1 MIMSRYSTRVH
12 HKTIMVS
19 PLEVRDEK
27 RSCAVVM
34 RGLTLYLMK
43 ISERADHASDRRQ
56 QQTDIGWDLGAQ
68 KKQFKTV
75 RRSPATQIPLLQTK
89 YYYLH
94 AQLSTFN
101 FESSMQ

>member
-1 MIMSRYSTRVH
+1 
-12 HKTIMVS
+12 
-19 PLEVRDEK
+19 
-27 RSCAVVM
+27 
-34 RGLTLYLMK
+34 MK

-56 QQTDIGWDLGAQ
+56 QQTDIGWYLEL
-68 KKQFKTV
+68 KKSNFKTV

-101 FESSMQ
+101 FESSMQIIVSIFDRLIHTYSLRAVFAGEIFYKNIDDRTKSLVS